1 MACVTDAGQNS
12 QGSEVFSTDTALTSS
27 NSLHVSHLLQL
38 EGPHSAGLGRT
49 AQLPIGWMDGSHQPC
64 QVVVHINLPRCLC
77 SAVVAQVHSKQ
88 ADDKEQRGVTKGWEV
103 HKKESSV
110 FLFSLT
116 WGPLRL
122 LNDLSLQSILTGF
135 LSIIVWTFQIRNI
148 FHMVFHGVTHL
159 VHFLLILYQCGAC
172 VCWISWPLV
181 TLHAAFLRT
190 AHSKCC
196 TLNSDC
202 RGFIEKL
209 TLNLKLANTLLG
221 ISSAGM
227 AVGMKQIGWTVLEIY
242 KLQTDIDLCFLE
254 RCASTCQCNVFTAD
268 EPNR

>member
-1 MACVTDAGQNS
+1 MQARTPRADIEQQFACFSSSSARGAALSRAGQDCS
-12 QGSEVFSTDTALTSS
+12 AAYRLDGRLTSTLS
-27 NSLHVSHLLQL
+27 GC
-38 EGPHSAGLGRT
+38 GPHQSSKMPL
-49 AQLPIGWMDGSHQPC
+49 QC
-64 QVVVHINLPRCLC
+64 RCC
-77 SAVVAQVHSKQ
+77 TGPQQ
-88 ADDKEQRGVTKGWEV
+88 TRGVTKGWEV

-135 LSIIVWTFQIRNI
+135 LSIIVWTFQMRNI
-148 FHMVFHGVTHL
+148 FQMVFHGVTHL

-242 KLQTDIDLCFLE
+242 KLQTVIDLCFWE

>member
-1 MACVTDAGQNS
+1 MCKLLMACVTDAGQNS

-110 FLFSLT
+110 FLMTSSQVNANMGTPTALGRPVSSKHFNRVFVNNCVNISNAQHISDGLPRRDSL
-116 WGPLRL
+116 GPLPFNIIPVRCLRL
-122 LNDLSLQSILTGF
+122 LDF
-135 LSIIVWTFQIRNI
+135 LASSNA
-148 FHMVFHGVTHL
+148 
-159 VHFLLILYQCGAC
+159 AC
-172 VCWISWPLV
+172 S
-181 TLHAAFLRT
+181 
-190 AHSKCC
+190 
-196 TLNSDC
+196 
-202 RGFIEKL
+202 
-209 TLNLKLANTLLG
+209 
-221 ISSAGM
+221 
-227 AVGMKQIGWTVLEIY
+227 
-242 KLQTDIDLCFLE
+242 FLE
-254 RCASTCQCNVFTAD
+254 NGTFKMLHTQQ
-268 EPNR
+268 

>member
-77 SAVVAQVHSKQ
+77 SAVVAQVHSKHEELPK
-88 ADDKEQRGVTKGWEV
+88 AGRCTK
-103 HKKESSV
+103 KSQV
-110 FLFSLT
+110 FSWWLPARSTLT

-135 LSIIVWTFQIRNI
+135 LSIIVWTFQMRNI
-148 FHMVFHGVTHL
+148 FQMVFHGVTHL

-181 TLHAAFLRT
+181 TLHAAFLRM